1 VSPTEHIQLQLGFCR
16 RGVFALDAYSM
27 VQGLGVPNSVQSN
40 AIRVFKSRQCLSLT
54 CFHMPF
60 VPHPYVSHYI
70 PISTRAKMKLN
81 IYCDPNG
88 RPALAAALN
97 MGCPIHCSLGTK
109 AVQQRIVV
117 PLGALV

>member
-1 VSPTEHIQLQLGFCR
+1 MVLVNVPLQAVCE
-16 RGVFALDAYSM
+16 SM
-27 VQGLGVPNSVQSN
+27 C
-40 AIRVFKSRQCLSLT
+40 A
-54 CFHMPF
+54 
-60 VPHPYVSHYI
+60 
-70 PISTRAKMKLN
+70 ISTRAKMKLN
-81 IYCDPNG
+81 NYCDPNG